1 MSVARP
7 AAWRRLTGLLL
18 LAALTIACSAAPA
31 PEPARVPAAD
41 APRAGGVLTM
51 AFPNAEAGDASSLDP
66 EMVGGTYV
74 HSILST
80 IYDLLVYQD
89 PTDGSIQPG
98 LAASWEVSPDGLV
111 YTFKLQPNARFHD
124 GNPVTAE
131 AVRFTLERAVDP
143 AYRPNNVAS
152 ARLMIAYD
160 HTEVVDDLTARVYL
174 KEPQANFLPSVV
186 GRTQLAIVSPRAV
199 ERLGVE
205 AFGEN
210 PVGSGPYRFVEW
222 VRGERIVVERNPDYA
237 WGSPIFK
244 HSGPPLVDRIVFRY
258 IPEPSTRLAAL
269 ESGEVNAIDGVP
281 EADQDRL
288 ARDSRFEIVEV
299 RKNGTTGRL
308 TLNNRAFP
316 TSERAV
322 RVALNQAI
330 DKDAVNRNVYYGV
343 HRPTRYLLED
353 RMFAF
358 NPDAVLPAYDP
369 AVAKRTLDDAG
380 WLPGPDGVR
389 QRDGTRLELVGIG
402 WDDRRVLEVVQAQLR
417 EVGIALR
424 VEMLSRAA
432 AADRATRDD
441 WHVYHELPQGWTN
454 EDPHILYTNF
464 HSSNIPPQGTSNPS
478 KVAIGEVDDLLARG
492 LTELDPDRRRD
503 LYVRAQAILA
513 REAVGVPLVS
523 MYRNLAVRKGVHGI
537 TPDVRG
543 TYRYYHDVWIEP

>member
-1 MSVARP
+1 MADRSETMMSVARP

-210 PVGSGPYRFVEW
+210 PVGTGPFRFVEW
-222 VRGERIVVERNPDYA
+222 VRGDRIVVERNPDYQ
-237 WGSPIFK
+237 WGSSIF
-244 HSGPPLVDRIVFRY
+244 HQGPAYLDRIVFRF
-258 IPEPSTRLAAL
+258 IPEGTTRGAAL

-281 EADQDRL
+281 EADQSRL
-288 ARDSRFEIVEV
+288 ESDSRFEVIKI
-299 RKNGTTGRL
+299 RKNGSPGRL
-308 TLNNRAFP
+308 ELNNREGP
-316 TSERAV
+316 TAELPV
-322 RVALNQAI
+322 RVAINQAI
-330 DKDAVNRNVYYGV
+330 DREAINRTIYYGV
-343 HRPTRYLLED
+343 HVPTLNLLEEK
-353 RMFAF
+353 MFAF
-358 NPDAVLPAYDP
+358 NPNAKVPGYDP
-369 AVAKRTLDDAG
+369 AKAKETLDAAG
-380 WLPGPDGVR
+380 WVVGPDGIRVKNGQPLR
-389 QRDGTRLELVGIG
+389 LKALGWAEQRLF
-402 WDDRRVLEVVQAQLR
+402 EVV
-417 EVGIALR
+417 
-424 VEMLSRAA
+424 
-432 AADRATRDD
+432 
-441 WHVYHELPQGWTN
+441 
-454 EDPHILYTNF
+454 
-464 HSSNIPPQGTSNPS
+464 
-478 KVAIGEVDDLLARG
+478 
-492 LTELDPDRRRD
+492 
-503 LYVRAQAILA
+503 
-513 REAVGVPLVS
+513 
-523 MYRNLAVRKGVHGI
+523 
-537 TPDVRG
+537 
-543 TYRYYHDVWIEP
+543 

>member
-1 MSVARP
+1 MADRSETMMSVARP

-353 RMFAF
+353 R
-358 NPDAVLPAYDP
+358 
-369 AVAKRTLDDAG
+369 
-380 WLPGPDGVR
+380 
-389 QRDGTRLELVGIG
+389 
-402 WDDRRVLEVVQAQLR
+402 
-417 EVGIALR
+417 
-424 VEMLSRAA
+424 
-432 AADRATRDD
+432 
-441 WHVYHELPQGWTN
+441 
-454 EDPHILYTNF
+454 
-464 HSSNIPPQGTSNPS
+464 
-478 KVAIGEVDDLLARG
+478 
-492 LTELDPDRRRD
+492 
-503 LYVRAQAILA
+503 
-513 REAVGVPLVS
+513 
-523 MYRNLAVRKGVHGI
+523 
-537 TPDVRG
+537 
-543 TYRYYHDVWIEP
+543 